1 MRRRVASA
9 LSVLALGAAFS
20 LFSTPAAGAPA
31 AQTYRVRGL
40 EPGQEILLDRA
51 GAVVT
56 DVDEGA
62 VYVKARPDQA
72 AKLRKQGLKVDD
84 MSAAALAATFGP
96 VDPGYTDY
104 SEMKAEVSRLVGLYP
119 TLASQQV
126 IGKSYEGKDIVALKI
141 SDNVGVDESE
151 PEMLFTANQH
161 AREHLTVEMALYL
174 ANTLLNDYGSDPA
187 ITKIVDN
194 REIWIVPMVNPDGA
208 QYDVD
213 SGDYLMWR
221 KNRQPNSGS
230 TEIGT
235 DLNRNWGYKWG
246 CCAGSSGV
254 KSKDTYR
261 GSAAFSA
268 KETQVIRD
276 FVLSR
281 RIGGTQQI
289 TEHLDIHTYSQLVL
303 WPFGYTT
310 STVVGPM
317 TADAYAAHRAIG
329 TEMADRNGY
338 WPGQASGLYIA
349 DGIINDW
356 MWADQK
362 IFSFTFEMYPK
373 RSDLFEQFYPP
384 ASVIPAQTS
393 RNRQAL
399 IRLAQYADCPYR
411 SISKENTYCPVAD
424 DYTLTVP
431 GATYVVAQGG
441 TVATTIT
448 ATKTTG
454 ANQLVSLTATGAPAG
469 MTPIFGLG
477 SIPTDGSAQTIS
489 FSTAATTTPGE
500 YTVVVRGDGTAG
512 TVRTAPV
519 TIMVTGSA
527 ACQGANAT
535 DVAIPDDGT
544 PVTSSLAIAGCG
556 SLVSP
561 MANASARLEVHIAHT
576 NIGDLQLR
584 LIGPGGAVLIHDRDG
599 ADMNNIDKIYT
610 LDLSGQT
617 ADGTWSLE
625 ATDLESG
632 STGKIDSW
640 TLTLK

>member
-20 LFSTPAAGAPA
+20 LFSTPAEGAA
-31 AQTYRVRGL
+31 SAQTYRVRGL
-40 EPGQEILLDRA
+40 EPGQELLLDRA
-51 GAVVT
+51 GAVIT

-72 AKLRKQGLKVDD
+72 ASLRKQGLKVDT
-84 MSAAALAATFGP
+84 MSAATLAAGLGP

-104 SEMKAEVSRLVGLYP
+104 TEMQAEVTRLVGLYP

-126 IGKSYEGKDIVALKI
+126 IGKSFEGKDIVALKI
-141 SDNVGVDESE
+141 SDNVGVDETE

-174 ANTLLNDYGSDPA
+174 ANMLLNDYGTDPA

-194 REIWIVPMVNPDGA
+194 REIWIIPMANPDGA
-208 QYDVD
+208 QFDIA
-213 SGDYLMWR
+213 SGTYQNWR

-230 TEIGT
+230 TAIGT

-246 CCAGSSGV
+246 CCGGSSNV
-254 KSKDTYR
+254 KSFDTYR

-289 TEHLDIHTYSQLVL
+289 AEHLDIHTYSQLVL

-317 TADAYAAHRAIG
+317 TADAYAVHRAIG
-329 TEMADRNGY
+329 TEMADLNGY
-338 WPGQASGLYIA
+338 WPGQSSGLYIA
-349 DGIINDW
+349 DGVIGDW

-373 RSDLFEQFYPP
+373 RSDLLEQFYPP
-384 ASVIPAQTS
+384 ASAIPAQTS

-431 GATYVVAQGG
+431 GATYLVAQGSS
-441 TVATTIT
+441 VSTTIA
-448 ATKTTG
+448 ATMTTG

-469 MTPIFGLG
+469 MTPVFGLG
-477 SIPTDGSAQTIS
+477 SIPTDGSTHPIT
-489 FSTAATTTPGE
+489 FSTSANTTPGE
-500 YTVVVRGDGTAG
+500 YTIVVRGDGTAG
-512 TVRTAPV
+512 TVRTTPV
-519 TIMVTGSA
+519 TVMVTGSA
-527 ACQGANAT
+527 NCQGANAT
-535 DVAIPDDGT
+535 DVPIPDDGT
-544 PVTSSLAIAGCG
+544 AVTSSLTIAGCG
-556 SLVSP
+556 GN
-561 MANASARLEVHIAHT
+561 ANATARLEVHIAHT

-584 LIGPGGAVLIHDRDG
+584 LVGPGGAVLIHDRDG